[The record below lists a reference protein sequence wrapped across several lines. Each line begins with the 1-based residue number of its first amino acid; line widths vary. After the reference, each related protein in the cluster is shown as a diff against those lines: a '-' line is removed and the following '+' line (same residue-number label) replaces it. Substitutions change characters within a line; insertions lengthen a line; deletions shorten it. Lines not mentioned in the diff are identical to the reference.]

1 MNKKEAMET
10 DAGKALPA
18 TPERR
23 QGDTIALS
31 AFFDG
36 HPVATFAIDTDHVVT
51 HWNSACEQLLGFTA
65 AEMVGT
71 REHWKAFYPQPRAC
85 LADLLVADDIALG
98 ENELYQGK
106 LKRSAV
112 IPGAYEAE
120 DFFADIGPDGHWLHF
135 TAAPLRDRQGRL
147 VGAIETLR
155 DVSERRLAELA
166 LRKAHDNLEHLVAKR
181 TAQLAEMNER
191 LADDIRQRQLAD
203 LELRERNLALTEL
216 NSKLSLAQQ
225 KLLQSEKMASIGQLA
240 AGVAH
245 EINNPIGYV
254 YSNLGT
260 LDRYLKNLLSV
271 LDAYEMAEGE
281 VSGNA
286 PALAAVHAVKR
297 KVDLSFLREDLQEL
311 MSESRDGITRVKQ
324 IVQNLKDFSRADV
337 VDEWQW
343 ADLHRGLDSTLNIVA
358 NEIKYK
364 AEVVKEYGQLPD
376 IERLASQLNQVFM
389 NLLVNAAHAIE
400 EKGVITLRSGQELDQ
415 VWVEIADTGN
425 GIPPENLN
433 RIFDPFFTTKPV
445 GKGTGLGLS
454 LSYSI
459 VQKHHGHIDVSSE
472 VGKGPTFRVWLPIRQ
487 PESAP
492 VS

>member
-1 MNKKEAMET
+1 MNESAMPLAWVQDLYLLSQVASKHGDPRPIQSLILQRIVAAVGADNGSLAICSEEQPDNLVIVAGTHLPSGVIGSTIRLGEGIIGWVAKEGTALLLNGDISSDSRFSGLAARASHPASAMCWPLVIENRVI
-10 DAGKALPA
+10 G
-18 TPERR
+18 
-23 QGDTIALS
+23 ALS
-31 AFFDG
+31 ANRSQEG
-36 HPVATFAIDTDHVVT
+36 HRYTEEDLEHGRA
-51 HWNSACEQLLGFTA
+51 
-65 AEMVGT
+65 MVN
-71 REHWKAFYPQPRAC
+71 
-85 LADLLVADDIALG
+85 LVAVVI
-98 ENELYQGK
+98 ENA
-106 LKRSAV
+106 R
-112 IPGAYEAE
+112 
-120 DFFADIGPDGHWLHF
+120 LH
-135 TAAPLRDRQGRL
+135 L
-147 VGAIETLR
+147 
-155 DVSERRLAELA
+155 
-166 LRKAHDNLEHLVAKR
+166 H
-181 TAQLAEMNER
+181 
-191 LADDIRQRQLAD
+191 RQRQIAELSRINQALVAANKQ
-203 LELRERNLALTEL
+203 LEE
-216 NSKLSLAQQ
+216 AQKQ
-225 KLLQSEKMASIGQLA
+225 LLQSEKMASIGQLA

-260 LDRYLKNLLSV
+260 LDRYLKDLLSV
-271 LDAYEMAEGE
+271 LDAYEKAEGE
-281 VSGNA
+281 VSGNV

-297 KVDLSFLREDLQEL
+297 KVDLSFLREDLQAL

-337 VDEWQW
+337 ADEWQW

-376 IERLASQLNQVFM
+376 IECLPSQLNQVFM

-400 EKGVITLRSGQELDQ
+400 ERGVITLRSGKDLDQ
-415 VWVEIADTGN
+415 VWVEIADTGK
-425 GIPPENLN
+425 GIPAENLN

-472 VGKGPTFRVWLPIRQ
+472 VGKGSTFRVWLPIRQ
-487 PESAP
+487 PESAA

>member
-1 MNKKEAMET
+1 MNEPAMPLAWVQDLYLLSQVASKHGDPQQIQSLILQRIVAATGADSGSLAICSEEQPDNLVIVAGTHLPPGVIGNTIRLGEGIIGWVVKEGTALILNGDISPDPRFSGLAARAFHPASAMCWPLVIENRVI
-10 DAGKALPA
+10 G
-18 TPERR
+18 
-23 QGDTIALS
+23 ALS
-31 AFFDG
+31 ANRFKEG
-36 HPVATFAIDTDHVVT
+36 HRYTEEDLEHGRA
-51 HWNSACEQLLGFTA
+51 
-65 AEMVGT
+65 MVN
-71 REHWKAFYPQPRAC
+71 
-85 LADLLVADDIALG
+85 LVAVVI
-98 ENELYQGK
+98 ENA
-106 LKRSAV
+106 R
-112 IPGAYEAE
+112 
-120 DFFADIGPDGHWLHF
+120 LH
-135 TAAPLRDRQGRL
+135 L
-147 VGAIETLR
+147 
-155 DVSERRLAELA
+155 
-166 LRKAHDNLEHLVAKR
+166 H
-181 TAQLAEMNER
+181 
-191 LADDIRQRQLAD
+191 RQRQIAELSRINQALVAANKQ
-203 LELRERNLALTEL
+203 LEE
-216 NSKLSLAQQ
+216 AQKQ
-225 KLLQSEKMASIGQLA
+225 LLQSEKMASIGQLA

-286 PALAAVHAVKR
+286 PALAAVHAAKR

-324 IVQNLKDFSRADV
+324 IVQNLKDFSRTDV

-376 IERLASQLNQVFM
+376 IECLASQLNQVFM

-425 GIPPENLN
+425 GVPPENLN

-472 VGKGPTFRVWLPIRQ
+472 VGKGTTFRVWLPIRQ
-487 PESAP
+487 PESTAA
-492 VS
+492 S

>member
-1 MNKKEAMET
+1 MNEPAMPLAWVQDLYLLSQVASKHGDPQQIQSLILQRIVAAIGADSGSLAICSEEQPDNLVIVAGTHLPPGVIGNTIRLGEGIIGWVVKEGTALILNGDISPDPRFSGLAARASHPASAMCWPLVIENRVI
-10 DAGKALPA
+10 G
-18 TPERR
+18 
-23 QGDTIALS
+23 ALS
-31 AFFDG
+31 ANRFKEG
-36 HPVATFAIDTDHVVT
+36 HSYTEEDLEHGRA
-51 HWNSACEQLLGFTA
+51 
-65 AEMVGT
+65 MVN
-71 REHWKAFYPQPRAC
+71 
-85 LADLLVADDIALG
+85 LVAVVI
-98 ENELYQGK
+98 ENA
-106 LKRSAV
+106 R
-112 IPGAYEAE
+112 
-120 DFFADIGPDGHWLHF
+120 LH
-135 TAAPLRDRQGRL
+135 L
-147 VGAIETLR
+147 
-155 DVSERRLAELA
+155 
-166 LRKAHDNLEHLVAKR
+166 H
-181 TAQLAEMNER
+181 
-191 LADDIRQRQLAD
+191 RQRQIAELSRINQALVD
-203 LELRERNLALTEL
+203 ANKQLED
-216 NSKLSLAQQ
+216 AQIQ
-225 KLLQSEKMASIGQLA
+225 LLQSEKMASIGQLA

-376 IERLASQLNQVFM
+376 IECLASQLNQVFM

-433 RIFDPFFTTKPV
+433 RIFDPFFTTKPA

-472 VGKGPTFRVWLPIRQ
+472 VGKGTTFRVWLPIRQ

>member
-1 MNKKEAMET
+1 LNGDISSDPRFSGLAARASHPASAMCWPLVIENRVI
-10 DAGKALPA
+10 G
-18 TPERR
+18 
-23 QGDTIALS
+23 ALS
-31 AFFDG
+31 ANRFKEG
-36 HPVATFAIDTDHVVT
+36 HSYTEEDLEHG
-51 HWNSACEQLLGFTA
+51 SA
-65 AEMVGT
+65 MVN
-71 REHWKAFYPQPRAC
+71 
-85 LADLLVADDIALG
+85 LVAVVIENARLHLHRQRQIA
-98 ENELYQGK
+98 ELSRINQA
-106 LKRSAV
+106 LV
-112 IPGAYEAE
+112 EANK
-120 DFFADIGPDGHWLHF
+120 
-135 TAAPLRDRQGRL
+135 
-147 VGAIETLR
+147 
-155 DVSERRLAELA
+155 RLAE
-166 LRKAHDNLEHLVAKR
+166 
-181 TAQLAEMNER
+181 AQN
-191 LADDIRQRQLAD
+191 Q
-203 LELRERNLALTEL
+203 
-216 NSKLSLAQQ
+216 
-225 KLLQSEKMASIGQLA
+225 LLQSEKMASIGQLA

-271 LDAYEMAEGE
+271 LDAYELAEGE
-281 VSGNA
+281 APGNA

-297 KVDLSFLREDLQEL
+297 SVDLSFLREDLQEL

-337 VDEWQW
+337 ADEWQW

-376 IERLASQLNQVFM
+376 IECLPSQLNQVFM
-389 NLLVNAAHAIE
+389 NMLVNAAHAIE
-400 EKGVITLRSGQELDQ
+400 EKGVITLRSGKESDQ

-425 GIPPENLN
+425 GVPPENLN

-459 VQKHHGHIDVSSE
+459 VQKHHGHIDVTSE
-472 VGKGPTFRVWLPIRQ
+472 VGMGTTFRVWLPIRQ
-487 PESAP
+487 PESAA